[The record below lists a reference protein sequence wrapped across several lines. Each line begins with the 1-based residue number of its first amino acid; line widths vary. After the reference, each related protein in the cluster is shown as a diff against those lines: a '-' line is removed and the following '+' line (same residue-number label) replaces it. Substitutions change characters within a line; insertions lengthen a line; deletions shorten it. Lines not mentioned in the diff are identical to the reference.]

1 MSRLDVTT
9 QELFLRLDN
18 NSRSRSAKAD
28 ALFRRLRL
36 EREDQI
42 ADALMR
48 APRSLAFGDRS
59 FDDGLFGDG
68 SFDDEDL
75 AEAAGVAGGL
85 AAGESKQ
92 KRSAR
97 E

>member
-9 QELFLRLDN
+9 QELFLRLDK

-28 ALFRRLRL
+28 AVFRRLRL

-48 APRSLAFGDRS
+48 APRAVS
-59 FDDGLFGDG
+59 FSDKKETPQKKRRK
-68 SFDDEDL
+68 SRRQ
-75 AEAAGVAGGL
+75 A
-85 AAGESKQ
+85 KQ
-92 KRSAR
+92 G
-97 E
+97 

>member
-9 QELFLRLDN
+9 QELFLRLDK

-28 ALFRRLRL
+28 AVFRRLRL

-48 APRSLAFGDRS
+48 APRALS
-59 FDDGLFGDG
+59 FV
-68 SFDDEDL
+68 ENE
-75 AEAAGVAGGL
+75 EAPQKKRRK
-85 AAGESKQ
+85 SRRQPKQ
-92 KRSAR
+92 G
-97 E
+97 

>member
-9 QELFLRLDN
+9 QELFLRLDK

-28 ALFRRLRL
+28 AVFRRLRL

-48 APRSLAFGDRS
+48 APRALS
-59 FDDGLFGDG
+59 FVEN
-68 SFDDEDL
+68 EDTPQKKRRKSRRQ
-75 AEAAGVAGGL
+75 A
-85 AAGESKQ
+85 KQ
-92 KRSAR
+92 G
-97 E
+97 

>member
-9 QELFLRLDN
+9 QELFLRLDK

-48 APRSLAFGDRS
+48 APRAIS
-59 FDDGLFGDG
+59 FN
-68 SFDDEDL
+68 EDQ
-75 AEAAGVAGGL
+75 E
-85 AAGESKQ
+85 KQ
-92 KRSAR
+92 NPR
-97 E
+97 

>member
-1 MSRLDVTT
+1 MSRLEVTT
-9 QELFLRLDN
+9 QELFLRLDK

-48 APRSLAFGDRS
+48 APRAIS
-59 FDDGLFGDG
+59 FN
-68 SFDDEDL
+68 EDQK
-75 AEAAGVAGGL
+75 
-85 AAGESKQ
+85 KQ
-92 KRSAR
+92 NPR
-97 E
+97 

>member
-1 MSRLDVTT
+1 MSRLEVTT
-9 QELFLRLDN
+9 QELFLRLDK

-48 APRSLAFGDRS
+48 APRAIS
-59 FDDGLFGDG
+59 FT
-68 SFDDEDL
+68 EDQ
-75 AEAAGVAGGL
+75 E
-85 AAGESKQ
+85 KQ
-92 KRSAR
+92 NPR
-97 E
+97 

>member
-9 QELFLRLDN
+9 QELFLRLDD

-48 APRSLAFGDRS
+48 APRAFS
-59 FDDGLFGDG
+59 FDEADLVEAPFQDGAF
-68 SFDDEDL
+68 
-75 AEAAGVAGGL
+75 AKAAD
-85 AAGESKQ
+85 S
-92 KRSAR
+92 
-97 E
+97 

>member
-9 QELFLRLDN
+9 QELFLSLDKT
-18 NSRSRSAKAD
+18 SQSRSAKAD

-48 APRSLAFGDRS
+48 APRALSFTHEETEAQTREAKTSKRAKSSAFPIIRIKS
-59 FDDGLFGDG
+59 
-68 SFDDEDL
+68 
-75 AEAAGVAGGL
+75 
-85 AAGESKQ
+85 
-92 KRSAR
+92 
-97 E
+97 